1 MDVHPAIDPNCGAGC
16 EGKFTRSHCRDG
28 APDIFRAFGEI
39 IFDEGEARA
48 RGSIGSHAFGDRRI
62 DRSVANDNVEVSPG
76 QCDHNALADPTHSAR
91 DSRDLMR
98 RSRVRH
104 NNCTGMRSAAANK
117 HGRAEALPGAMLPSP
132 ISLVISL
139 PWRLF
144 EPAPYG
150 LELVLPTGKLSET
163 LRTARYFLSRAI
175 RVHQIGSAAG
185 HLGKAVMAP
194 TLDVECDRKN

>member
-91 DSRDLMR
+91 DSRAIAHLISHFPPLALIR
-98 RSRVRH
+98 
-104 NNCTGMRSAAANK
+104 TGTIWL
-117 HGRAEALPGAMLPSP
+117 GISP
-132 ISLVISL
+132 TY
-139 PWRLF
+139 W
-144 EPAPYG
+144 
-150 LELVLPTGKLSET
+150 
-163 LRTARYFLSRAI
+163 
-175 RVHQIGSAAG
+175 
-185 HLGKAVMAP
+185 
-194 TLDVECDRKN
+194 